1 MPTIDLPS
9 LLRSLPVEKWSGKV
23 VNGFEESVFPGH
35 PELPAIKEQLLGMG
49 ALYASMSGSGS
60 AIYAIFPSGADTDAR
75 PLSDIVAEK
84 FEGCDTFV
92 SDPL

>member
-1 MPTIDLPS
+1 MAGRLVAALDTDLSEVS
-9 LLRSLPVEKWSGKV
+9 LDT
-23 VNGFEESVFPGH
+23 
-35 PELPAIKEQLLGMG
+35 
-49 ALYASMSGSGS
+49 
-60 AIYAIFPSGADTDAR
+60 SGADTDAR